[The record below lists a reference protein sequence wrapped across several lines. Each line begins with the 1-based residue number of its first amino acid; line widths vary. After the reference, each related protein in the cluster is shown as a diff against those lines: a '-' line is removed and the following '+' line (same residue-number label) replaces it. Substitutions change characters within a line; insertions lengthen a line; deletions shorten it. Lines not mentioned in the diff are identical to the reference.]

1 MAAPRLQLKRGT
13 TAPGSIFYEAE
24 PIVRYNSGITE
35 LHIGDAGGTGTG
47 AGTIV
52 ASESAYAAVSQM
64 LVAASSAGSGE
75 VRIYEDTDEVGS
87 NFVTLK
93 VPALAAS
100 YILTL
105 PENDGDNGQFLTTN
119 GSGLLSWTTAS
130 ITSFTTFAVGGTAAT
145 SGTDNIVA
153 DTSGDT
159 FTFAEGE
166 GINLFTN
173 ATTDTLTIS
182 AELASTT
189 NPGVASFAAADF
201 DVSVGGEVTIAA
213 NAVALGTDTTGDY
226 VATVAVT
233 ANGGIST
240 TGAATGEGIAHS
252 LALDIDGMTDIG
264 TALADA
270 DLIAV
275 DDGGAGTNRKAA
287 VTRVADYTFS
297 KVSGDI
303 TIAAGG
309 AATIAANSVALG
321 TDTTGNY
328 VATITTSATGGLTG
342 GAAGSEGTAITLELK
357 NNANLT
363 NNTVLKW
370 NATADEL
377 TNGIITDDGSTV
389 TIGGNLTVNGTTTT
403 VNTTNTVISDALIE
417 LANGSTGAQAAT
429 RDSGIVIERGTDSNI
444 FFGYDEGVDVF
455 VAGTTTATGA
465 TNGDVAPTPIA
476 FLAGA
481 FNVTDTA
488 GTNQAIVSYLAADGL
503 FTGAA
508 AGRYLQNVTVDCGVY

>member
-1 MAAPRLQLKRGT
+1 MAAPTLQLKRGT
-13 TAPGSIFYEAE
+13 TAPGSIFHEAE
-24 PIVRYNSGITE
+24 PIVRFNSGITE
-35 LHIGDAGGTGTG
+35 LYIGDSGGTGTG
-47 AGTIV
+47 AGTLV
-52 ASESAYAAVSQM
+52 ASELAYSAVSQM
-64 LVAASSAGSGE
+64 LVPASVAGSGE
-75 VRIYEDTDEVGS
+75 VRIYEDTDGGS
-87 NFVTLK
+87 DFVTLK
-93 VPALAAS
+93 VPALSAS
-100 YILTL
+100 YTLTL
-105 PENDGDNGQFLTTN
+105 PVDDGGSGQVLTTD
-119 GSGLLSWTTAS
+119 GSGNLSWSTAAVN
-130 ITSFTTFAVGGTAAT
+130 SFTIISV
-145 SGTDNIVA
+145 SGQTDVVA
-153 DTSGDT
+153 DQSGDT
-159 FTFAEGE
+159 LTFAEGE
-166 GINLFTN
+166 GIDITTT
-173 ATTDTLTIS
+173 AGTDTITIS

-201 DVSVGGEVTIAA
+201 AVSGAGEVTLAA
-213 NAVALGTDTTGDY
+213 NSVALGTDTTGDY

-309 AATIAANSVALG
+309 VATIANDAVDL
-321 TDTTGNY
+321 TTMTTGNY
-328 VATITTSATGGLTG
+328 VASVATSATGGLTG

-363 NNTVLKW
+363 NNSVLKW
-370 NATADEL
+370 DATNDQL
-377 TNGIITDDGSTV
+377 TNSIVTDDGTTV

-417 LANGSTGAQAAT
+417 LANGSTGAQATT

>member
-64 LVAASSAGSGE
+64 LVAASAAGSGE
-75 VRIYEDTDEVGS
+75 VRIYEDTDDGT

-93 VPALAAS
+93 VPTLAAS
-100 YILTL
+100 YTLTL
-105 PENDGDNGQFLTTN
+105 PANDGDADQYLKTD
-119 GSGLLSWTTAS
+119 GSGGLSWAAIPS
-130 ITSFTTFAVGGTAAT
+130 GSFTL
-145 SGTDNIVA
+145 
-153 DTSGDT
+153 SGDT
-159 FTFAEGE
+159 G
-166 GINLFTN
+166 
-173 ATTDTLTIS
+173 TDTFVTGNTLTFTGTDPIDTAVTDDTVTIS
-182 AELASTT
+182 VKDASTT
-189 NPGVASFAAADF
+189 VKGVASFSSDNFAVAAG
-201 DVSVGGEVTIAA
+201 VVTIKDDGII
-213 NAVALGTDTTGDY
+213 LGTETTGNY
-226 VATVAVT
+226 VATVST
-233 ANGGIST
+233 AAGSGIT
-240 TGAATGEGIAHS
+240 GGAAGSEGTAIS
-252 LALDIDGMTDIG
+252 LALDINGL
-264 TALADA
+264 TAESAIADA
-270 DLIAV
+270 DTFAFY
-275 DDGGAGTNRKAA
+275 DSTATANRKA
-287 VTRVADYTFS
+287 TADNLRDYVLGG
-297 KVSGDI
+297 VSGDI
-303 TIAAGG
+303 TIGADGVAA
-309 AATIAANSVALG
+309 IAANSVALG

-328 VATITTSATGGLTG
+328 VATVSTSATGGLTG

-363 NNTVLKW
+363 NNSVLKW
-370 NATADEL
+370 DATNDQL
-377 TNGIITDDGSTV
+377 VNSIVTDDGATV

-465 TNGDVAPTPIA
+465 TNGDVAPTPIT

-488 GTNQAIVSYLAADGL
+488 GTNEAIVSYLAADGL
-503 FTGAA
+503 FTGSA
-508 AGRYLQNVTVDCGVY
+508 AGRYLQNVTVDCGTY

>member
-105 PENDGDNGQFLTTN
+105 PSNDGDNGQFLTTDGN
-119 GSGLLSWTTAS
+119 GLLSWTTAS

-201 DVSVGGEVTIAA
+201 DVSAGGEVTI
-213 NAVALGTDTTGDY
+213 NSISLTTQTDGNY
-226 VATVAVT
+226 VASITNGSGIT
-233 ANGGIST
+233 GGNGGSE
-240 TGAATGEGIAHS
+240 GAALT
-252 LALDIDGMTDIG
+252 LALDINGL
-264 TALADA
+264 TAESAIADA
-270 DLIAV
+270 DTFPFYDAT
-275 DDGGAGTNRKAA
+275 ASANRKA
-287 VTRVADYTFS
+287 TADNLRDYVLGG
-297 KVSGDI
+297 VSGDI
-303 TIAAGG
+303 TINASGV
-309 AATIAANSVALG
+309 ATIAANSVALG
-321 TDTTGNY
+321 TDTDGNY
-328 VATITTSATGGLTG
+328 VASVATSATGGLTG
-342 GAAGSEGTAITLELK
+342 GAAGSEGAALTLELK

-363 NNTVLKW
+363 NNSVLKW
-370 NATADEL
+370 DATNDQL
-377 TNGIITDDGSTV
+377 VNSIVTDDGATV

-503 FTGAA
+503 FTGSA
-508 AGRYLQNVTVDCGVY
+508 AGRYLQNVTVDCGTY

>member
-52 ASESAYAAVSQM
+52 ASESTYAAASQM
-64 LVAASSAGSGE
+64 LVAASAAGSGE
-75 VRIYEDTDEVGS
+75 VRIYEDTDDGTD
-87 NFVTLK
+87 FVTLK

-100 YILTL
+100 YTLTL
-105 PENDGDNGQFLTTN
+105 PPDDGDSGQFLTTN
-119 GSGLLSWTTAS
+119 GSGTLTWTTAS
-130 ITSFTTFAVGGTAAT
+130 ITSFTTFAVGGTPAT
-145 SGTDNIVA
+145 SGTANIVA
-153 DTSGDT
+153 DQAGDT
-159 FTFAEGE
+159 LTFAEGE
-166 GINLFTN
+166 GINLFTD

-182 AELASTT
+182 AELATTT

-201 DVSVGGEVTIAA
+201 AVSAGGEVTIAA
-213 NAVALGTDTTGDY
+213 NAVALGTDTTGNY
-226 VATVAVT
+226 VATVST
-233 ANGGIST
+233 SLGIT
-240 TGAATGEGIAHS
+240 GGAAGSEGTAIS
-252 LALDIDGMTDIG
+252 LALDINGLTT

-270 DLIAV
+270 DQFAFYDASGTTHGKV
-275 DDGGAGTNRKAA
+275 SADGVR
-287 VTRVADYTFS
+287 DYVLGG
-297 KVSGDI
+297 VSGDI
-303 TIAAGG
+303 TIDASGV
-309 AATIAANSVALG
+309 ATIAANSVALG

-328 VATITTSATGGLTG
+328 VATVSTSATGGLTG

-363 NNTVLKW
+363 NNSVLKW
-370 NATADEL
+370 DATNDQL
-377 TNGIITDDGSTV
+377 TNSIVTDDGTTV

-429 RDSGIVIERGTDSNI
+429 RDAGIVIERGTDSNI

-503 FTGAA
+503 FSGAA